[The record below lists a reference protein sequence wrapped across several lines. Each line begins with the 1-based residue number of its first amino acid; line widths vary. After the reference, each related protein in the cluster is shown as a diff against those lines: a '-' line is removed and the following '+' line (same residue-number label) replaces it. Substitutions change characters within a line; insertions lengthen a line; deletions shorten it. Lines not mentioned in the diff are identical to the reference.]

1 MSLNCK
7 PSTSQTD
14 RFDPPGVTNGAAW
27 YSLKGSL
34 QDYAYIS
41 RGVMEITLE
50 LGCDKAVHKAQARD
64 IKKSVR
70 CLQIIEKK
78 MSLRKISS

>member
-64 IKKSVR
+64 KKKV
-70 CLQIIEKK
+70 
-78 MSLRKISS
+78 